1 MVSRQARWSL
11 RSLGRWFLLLLCLAG
26 IGYGCSLL
34 WVESLWFEQLGF
46 AAVFWQRFQTRFG
59 LGLAAFGVGTTLFGG
74 NLWLASQFRHP
85 LKVSLN
91 LHVTAEPLALAVP
104 GRPSRSS
111 PARPTPLTPLS
122 GGLGLRWLLPV
133 VVVVTLLVLLLT
145 VHTLQLAAPVFPGHP
160 QATLTASQFLPQF
173 TPRAIGNLVG
183 SSLRQ
188 PLWVLLGVGLGFG
201 VWRYPRLNLGA
212 LGLVLN
218 VALAVLVSGHWLTVL
233 QFLQAEP
240 FGTVDPLF
248 RQDIGFYLFKLPF
261 AELVYFW
268 VNTILLSSSL
278 AVVLVYLL
286 SGDSLSQGQFLGW
299 SRRQAQ
305 HVLVLAGSLC
315 LSFSFGHWLARYKLL
330 YHQHANFFGANYV
343 DIQVHLPV
351 QTGLIILAWVLALV
365 CLGLAAYPQRQI
377 QIKSRSRGRQ
387 APWQT
392 WLLFGMGS
400 YGLLALLLGSIL
412 GGVVQFLVVWPN
424 ELQRET
430 LPIQR
435 SITATRQ
442 ASNLD
447 HIDVQAFT
455 PTSQLTAADLQANP
469 LTVANIRLWDS
480 RPLLETNR
488 QLQQLRPYYRFPS
501 AFIDRYTFQAPGTA
515 GQRQVFMA
523 ARELD
528 ATALPPTAQTWVNR
542 HLVYTHGYGFTMS
555 PVNTVA
561 RGGLP
566 EYFVRDI
573 GNGERQGQLLAQN
586 PTIAATVPLTNPRL
600 YFGQITRNYIFA
612 PSRTAELDYPS
623 NVDNVYNHYDAQG
636 GVTLN
641 HPWRRFLI
649 ALYLRDWELL
659 FSNSLTPD
667 TQALW
672 RRQIQERVEVLAPF
686 LRFDQ
691 QPYLVAVNPNQA
703 ANPAAHTLFWVMD
716 AYTASPYYP
725 YADPAGSAYNYIRNS
740 VKVVVDTYDGQ
751 VSFYAA
757 DPNDPLLKTYQRI
770 FPNLFQPL
778 AAMPSALQQHLRY
791 PIDLFRVQSQRLLRY
806 HVTDPA
812 LFYNQEDQWQIPIE
826 IYGNRPQV
834 VEPYYLIMKLPTEK
848 SEEFVLLYPFTP
860 LRRPNLTAW
869 LAARSDGKHAGKLL
883 LYKFPKQT
891 LIFGPEQLE
900 ARINQEPAI
909 SAQISLWNRTG
920 SSVIQG
926 NMLVIPI
933 QNSLLY
939 VEPLYLKAEQNSLP
953 TLARVTVLNNDQIVM
968 AETLKQALA
977 SAFPT
982 AKPTAKPTAQPT
994 Q

>member
-1 MVSRQARWSL
+1 
-11 RSLGRWFLLLLCLAG
+11 
-26 IGYGCSLL
+26 
-34 WVESLWFEQLGF
+34 
-46 AAVFWQRFQTRFG
+46 
-59 LGLAAFGVGTTLFGG
+59 
-74 NLWLASQFRHP
+74 
-85 LKVSLN
+85 
-91 LHVTAEPLALAVP
+91 LH
-104 GRPSRSS
+104 
-111 PARPTPLTPLS
+111 
-122 GGLGLRWLLPV
+122 
-133 VVVVTLLVLLLT
+133 
-145 VHTLQLAAPVFPGHP
+145 
-160 QATLTASQFLPQF
+160 
-173 TPRAIGNLVG
+173 
-183 SSLRQ
+183 
-188 PLWVLLGVGLGFG
+188 
-201 VWRYPRLNLGA
+201 
-212 LGLVLN
+212 
-218 VALAVLVSGHWLTVL
+218 
-233 QFLQAEP
+233 AEP
-240 FGTVDPLF
+240 FGQVDPLF
-248 RQDIGFYLFKLPF
+248 SQDIGFYLFKFPF
-261 AELVYFW
+261 AALVHFW
-268 VNTILLSSSL
+268 LNTVLLASSL

-299 SRRQAQ
+299 SRRQTQ
-305 HVLVLAGSLC
+305 HVLILAGSLF
-315 LSFSFGHWLARYKLL
+315 LSFSVGHGLNRYKLL
-330 YHQHANFFGANYV
+330 YHQHANFFGANYT
-343 DIQVHLPV
+343 DIHVHLPV
-351 QTGLIILAWVLALV
+351 QSGLMVLALVLGVV
-365 CLGLAAYPQRQI
+365 CLGLACLGLAGYGQRTVHP
-377 QIKSRSRGRQ
+377 KSRSPWRPS
-387 APWQT
+387 PWQR
-392 WLLFGMGS
+392 G
-400 YGLLALLLGSIL
+400 LLLGMSSYGVLAPLLGVIL
-412 GGVVQFLVVWPN
+412 GGVVQFAVVGPN

-435 SITATRQ
+435 SIAATRQ
-442 ASNLD
+442 ASDLD
-447 HIDVQAFT
+447 QIDVQAFT

-501 AFIDRYTFQAPGTA
+501 AFIDRYTFPTPGNT

-586 PTIAATVPLTNPRL
+586 PTIAATVPLSNPRL
-600 YFGQITRNYIFA
+600 YFGQLTRNYILA

-659 FSNSLTPD
+659 FSSTS
-667 TQALW
+667 
-672 RRQIQERVEVLAPF
+672 
-686 LRFDQ
+686 
-691 QPYLVAVNPNQA
+691 
-703 ANPAAHTLFWVMD
+703 HTLFWVMD
-716 AYTASPYYP
+716 AYTASAYYP
-725 YADPAGSAYNYIRNS
+725 YADPAGQAYNYIRNS
-740 VKVVVDTYDGQ
+740 VKVVVDAYDGQ
-751 VSFYAA
+751 VRFYATDA
-757 DPNDPLLKTYQRI
+757 HDPLLRTYQRI

-778 AAMPSALQQHLRY
+778 ATMSSTLQQHLRY

-860 LRRPNLTAW
+860 LQRPNLTAW
-869 LAARSDGKHAGKLL
+869 LAARSDGEHAGKLL

-900 ARINQEPAI
+900 ARINQEPTI

-977 SAFPT
+977 SAFPP
-982 AKPTAKPTAQPT
+982 AKPTAKPTAQAT
-994 Q
+994 E

>member
-1 MVSRQARWSL
+1 MVSRQAHGSL
-11 RSLGRWFLLLLCLAG
+11 GRLGRWFFLLLCLVG
-26 IGYGCSLL
+26 IGYGSSLL

-59 LGLAAFGVGTTLFGG
+59 LGFAAFGVGMALLGG

-85 LKVSLN
+85 LKAALN
-91 LHVTAEPLALAVP
+91 HHVTAEPLALTVS
-104 GRPSRSS
+104 GRPSRLS
-111 PARPTPLTPLS
+111 PPSPGLPTPLTPLS
-122 GGLGLRWLLPV
+122 GGLRLRWLLPV
-133 VVVVTLLVLLLT
+133 VVVLTLLVVLLT
-145 VHTLQLAAPVFPGHP
+145 VHTLQLAVPVFPGHA
-160 QATLTASQFLPQF
+160 QATLTTSQFLPQF
-173 TPRAIGNLVG
+173 TPSVIGNLVV

-188 PLWVLLGVGLGFG
+188 PLWLLLGVGLGLG
-201 VWRYPRLNLGA
+201 LWRYPRLGLGV

-268 VNTILLSSSL
+268 VNSVLLASSL

-305 HVLVLAGSLC
+305 HVLVLVGSLC
-315 LSFSFGHWLARYKLL
+315 LGFSFEHWLARYKLL

-351 QTGLIILAWVLALV
+351 QTGLMVLAWVLALV
-365 CLGLAAYPQRQI
+365 CLGLAAYPQRTVQT
-377 QIKSRSRGRQ
+377 KSRSPGRHS
-387 APWQT
+387 PWRN
-392 WLLFGMGS
+392 WLVLGMGS
-400 YGLLALLLGSIL
+400 YGLLALLLGPIL
-412 GGVVQFLVVWPN
+412 GGVIQILVVWPN

-435 SITATRQ
+435 SISATRQ

-455 PTSQLTAADLQANP
+455 PTSQLTAADLQANSA
-469 LTVANIRLWDS
+469 TVANIRLWDS

-501 AFIDRYTFQAPGTA
+501 AFIDRYTFPTPGTA

-528 ATALPPTAQTWVNR
+528 VTALPPTAQTWVNR

-573 GNGERQGQLLAQN
+573 GNGEQQGQLLAQN

-600 YFGQITRNYIFA
+600 YFGQLTRNYILA

-636 GVTLN
+636 GVKLN

-659 FSNSLTPD
+659 FSHSLTPD

-672 RRQIQERVEVLAPF
+672 RRQIQKRVEVLAPF

-691 QPYLVAVNPNQA
+691 QPYLVAVNPKQDA
-703 ANPAAHTLFWVMD
+703 DVSTSHTLFWVMD
-716 AYTASPYYP
+716 AYTASAYYP
-725 YADPAGSAYNYIRNS
+725 YADPAGEAYNYIRNS
-740 VKVVVDTYDGQ
+740 VKVVVDAYDGQ
-751 VSFYAA
+751 VSFYVA
-757 DPNDPLLKTYQRI
+757 DKNDPLLRTYQRI

-778 AAMPSALQQHLRY
+778 ATMPIALQQHLRY

-812 LFYNQEDQWQIPIE
+812 LFYNQEDQWQLPIE

-834 VEPYYLIMKLPTEK
+834 VEPYYLIMKLPAEK

-869 LAARSDGKHAGKLL
+869 LAARSDGEHAGKLL

-933 QNSLLY
+933 QTSLLY

-953 TLARVTVLNNDQIVM
+953 TLARVTVLNNDQIVI

-977 SAFPT
+977 QAFPSAKPA
-982 AKPTAKPTAQPT
+982 AKPTE
-994 Q
+994 